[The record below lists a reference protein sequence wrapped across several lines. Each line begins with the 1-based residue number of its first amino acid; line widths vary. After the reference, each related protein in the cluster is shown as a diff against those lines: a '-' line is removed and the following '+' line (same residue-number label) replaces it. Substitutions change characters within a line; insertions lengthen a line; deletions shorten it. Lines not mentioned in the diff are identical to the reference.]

1 MLDARPGD
9 GAPGGVA
16 FSPEFVHRLTQEESS
31 AMTEYKC
38 PDCGYIYDEA
48 KGNPHEGFAPNTTWA
63 QIPDDWACPDC
74 AVRDK
79 VDFIP
84 LLAQGASAT
93 AIEASTDAEPFAKW
107 HCVTCGHIY
116 DEAVGDPATG
126 LPPGTRW
133 SDVPADWYC
142 PDCGATKEDYERLDF

>member
-79 VDFIP
+79 ADFIP

-93 AIEASTDAEPFAKW
+93 AIETGEIAITDLHNLGMPFIRYVNGDVATRRSEE
-107 HCVTCGHIY
+107 HTSELPSLMRNSY
-116 DEAVGDPATG
+116 DV
-126 LPPGTRW
+126 L
-133 SDVPADWYC
+133 C
-142 PDCGATKEDYERLDF
+142 LKK